1 MNKENKKTNDKPVR
15 GSGNLQNFDLL
26 SAKTI
31 VESINDAFFALD
43 EDFRITYFNHI
54 AEEILHRKKEEVLGK
69 HLFDEAF
76 PQAKGSIFEK
86 QYTIALKDKKKLQ
99 FETFFGIEP
108 YVNWYDVRVYPFEKG
123 ISVYFLVTTEKKRF
137 EEQLKA
143 TNQQLQATEQQLRA
157 NNQQLA
163 ATEQQLR
170 ANNQQ
175 LSAHNQ
181 QLQAAEHELKNREKN
196 LRNIIENTSNIFYYH
211 TPDHILTY
219 LSPQTKEI
227 LGYESEE
234 AMFRWTKLITDNPI
248 NETGFQ
254 KTVKAIETGEKQSPY
269 ELELK
274 RKDGEKIW
282 VEVRE
287 APVIENGKVVS
298 IAGSLNEITKRKQA
312 KQQLRESEE
321 KYRMI
326 VENAID
332 GIEITQDDKLIF
344 FNDQFAKMLGYS
356 KKELKNINFSNVF
369 TQEALQELKERNRKR
384 KANTELPSIYK
395 TTFKCKDGT
404 EIKVEVSYE
413 IIDYRGRP
421 ATFAIIRDITE
432 KELLEEKLNQAQK
445 LESVGRLAG
454 GVAHDFN
461 NKLTVIV
468 GYAEM
473 LLKKFDKESEEYK
486 DLKEIF
492 DAAIQSKE
500 VTRQLLAFA
509 RKQTRSP
516 RVLNINT
523 TIEKMLKMLKR
534 LIGENIKLHWIPE
547 TKVWPLK
554 IDPTQIDQILANLC
568 INARDAIDGDGTII
582 IETNNISIEE
592 KRFNNDEYF
601 VPGEYVQISVSDNG
615 CGIDEETQKNIFDP
629 FFSTKGLNKGTGLGL
644 ATVYGIIKQ
653 NKGYIYVYSEP
664 RHGTTFKIFLPR
676 NYSNNPK
683 TGTNKNEPLK
693 IGNGELILLVEDEK
707 KIIEM
712 SKKILTMLGY
722 EVISANSPIKAIK
735 LAREYKH
742 TIKLLITDVI
752 MPEMNG
758 KELADKLVQE
768 IPQLNVLFMSGYTAS
783 TIERQ
788 GIIDGDVNFI
798 QKPFAMKD
806 FGDKIREILS

>member
-1 MNKENKKTNDKPVR
+1 MNKEKKKTNNKPVR
-15 GSGNLQNFDLL
+15 DSGNLQNFDLL

-31 VESINDAFFALD
+31 VESIHDAFFALD

-54 AEEILHRKKEEVLGK
+54 AEELLHRKKEEVLGK

-86 QYTIALKDKKKLQ
+86 QYTIALKEKKKLQ
-99 FETFFGIEP
+99 FETFFSIEP

-123 ISVYFLVTTEKKRF
+123 ISVYFLVTTEKKKF

-143 TNQQLQATEQQLRA
+143 TNQQLRATEQQLRA

-181 QLQAAEHELKNREKN
+181 QLQAAEYELKNREKN

-219 LSPQTKEI
+219 LSPQTREI
-227 LGYESEE
+227 LGYEPEE
-234 AMFRWTKLITDNPI
+234 AMFRWTKLITDNPV
-248 NETGFQ
+248 NETGLQ
-254 KTVKAIETGEKQSPY
+254 KTEKAIETGEKQSPY

-274 RKDGEKIW
+274 RKDGTKIW

-287 APVIENGKVVS
+287 APIIEDGKVVS
-298 IAGSLNEITKRKQA
+298 IAGSLNEITRRKQA
-312 KQQLRESEE
+312 EQRLRESEE

-356 KKELKNINFSNVF
+356 KKELKNINFSNIF
-369 TQEALQELKERNRKR
+369 TEEALQDLKKRNQNR
-384 KANTELPSIYK
+384 KANKDVPSIYK
-395 TTFKCKDGT
+395 TTFKRKDET

-468 GYAEM
+468 GYTEM
-473 LLKKFDKESEEYK
+473 LLKKYDKESEDYQ

-509 RKQTRSP
+509 RKQTISP

-523 TIEKMLKMLKR
+523 TIEKMLKMLNR
-534 LIGENIKLHWIPE
+534 LIGENIKLHWLPE
-547 TKVWPLK
+547 TNVWPLK

-582 IETNNISIEE
+582 IETKNMSIKE
-592 KRFNNDEYF
+592 KRFNNDEHF
-601 VPGEYVQISVSDNG
+601 VPGDYVQISVSDNG
-615 CGIDEETQKNIFDP
+615 CGIDEETQRNIFEP
-629 FFSTKGLNKGTGLGL
+629 FFSTKGLDKGTGLGL
-644 ATVYGIIKQ
+644 ATVYGIVKQ
-653 NKGYIYVYSEP
+653 NNGYIYVYSEP
-664 RHGTTFKIFLPR
+664 QHGTTFKIFLPR
-676 NYSNNPK
+676 NYSNKPK
-683 TGTNKNEPLK
+683 TGTDKKESLK
-693 IGNGELILLVEDEK
+693 IGKGELILLVEDEK

-712 SKKILTMLGY
+712 SRKILTMLGY
-722 EVISANSPIKAIK
+722 EVISANSPLKAIQ
-735 LAREYKH
+735 LAGEYKH

-758 KELADKLVQE
+758 KELADKLVRE
-768 IPQLNVLFMSGYTAS
+768 IPQLKVLFMSGYTAS

-798 QKPFAMKD
+798 QKPFAMTD
-806 FGDKIREILS
+806 FGEKIREILS